1 MCFSR
6 PLYVDLDVGQGH
18 ISIPGT
24 IGAMA
29 VERPADVEEGFSQV
43 CPLAFHF
50 GNKEPG
56 SNPLLYN
63 KLVTKLAQTVA
74 EKMEANRQSKH
85 CNINK
90 FILNH
95 NSSLT

>member
-1 MCFSR
+1 MIKNCPHR
-6 PLYVDLDVGQGH
+6 PVYVDIDVGQGQ

-29 VERPADVEEGFSQV
+29 VERPGDIEEGFSQV
-43 CPLAFHF
+43 CPLAYHY

-74 EKMEANRQSKH
+74 EKMESNRQSKY
-85 CNINK
+85 CTLNK
-90 FILNH
+90 I
-95 NSSLT
+95 